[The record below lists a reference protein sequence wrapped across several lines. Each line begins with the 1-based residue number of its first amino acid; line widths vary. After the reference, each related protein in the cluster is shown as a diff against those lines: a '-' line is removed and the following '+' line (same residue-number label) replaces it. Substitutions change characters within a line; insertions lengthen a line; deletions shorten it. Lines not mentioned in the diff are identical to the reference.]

1 MSVTEGT
8 MDMSHGPFSDRAR
21 VSRIIAMLVAAWAA
35 VWMIEQA
42 KAGIYVLSRGG
53 SMLPKLVDDVINYGT
68 WMALTPLA
76 VLAVVHLPIYG
87 PGARLRI
94 GLHGL
99 IAIVVAVAHLLI
111 FTIAWL
117 ALRETV
123 TVEAVRVIMVD
134 LVNRYVTVN
143 LIAYLAMAT
152 GISAWINFIAIRER
166 DRLGER
172 LRVRAARM
180 EQHMSEAR
188 LLALERELNPHFLF
202 NTLNTVSGLIR
213 SGDRDPA
220 IAVITHLGDLLRAT
234 LDRGE
239 EHEVTLR
246 RELELLEP
254 YIAIE
259 RERIGPRL
267 NIDIDLD
274 PDATNVL
281 VPAMVLQ
288 PLVEN
293 AIRHGIAPTPG
304 PGTVRILASV
314 ADGTL
319 TLDIENTGPAFPGRE
334 DDPGRGIGIR
344 NTRDRLAHLYDDAA
358 SIEIGSARAGTGAL
372 VRMTIPARP
381 GDDSE

>member
-1 MSVTEGT
+1 
-8 MDMSHGPFSDRAR
+8 
-21 VSRIIAMLVAAWAA
+21 
-35 VWMIEQA
+35 
-42 KAGIYVLSRGG
+42 
-53 SMLPKLVDDVINYGT
+53 
-68 WMALTPLA
+68 
-76 VLAVVHLPIYG
+76 
-87 PGARLRI
+87 
-94 GLHGL
+94 
-99 IAIVVAVAHLLI
+99 
-111 FTIAWL
+111 
-117 ALRETV
+117 
-123 TVEAVRVIMVD
+123 
-134 LVNRYVTVN
+134 
-143 LIAYLAMAT
+143 MAT